1 MLYDELS
8 RFRVDQRSI
17 VVSSNLIIG
26 RRGLPLKPNGRG
38 PEDPGVAAW
47 FYRLSFVD
55 GHYKKKLFCIACDAY
70 DDVTSNMRALGKTI
84 EALRGIQRWG
94 STLLLERAFSG
105 FEHQAL
111 PEPDES
117 DESEQEQRKKKRGK
131 KRRRPKPNFDAYQ
144 IADEAEVPE
153 PEEEID
159 EDDVPNVIDIDGPWY
174 EVLGFWSIP
183 DSLEDADAN
192 YRKLIGYYHPDRP
205 TGDIDI
211 AAAVLNARREAK
223 AYFSHQRA

>member
-26 RRGLPLKPNGRG
+26 RRGLPLKPSGRG
-38 PEDPGVAAW
+38 PEDPGVAVW

-111 PEPDES
+111 PEPED
-117 DESEQEQRKKKRGK
+117 QPKKKKRAK
-131 KRRRPKPNFDAYQ
+131 KRPRTQPDYDARS
-144 IADEAEVPE
+144 ITDEAEVPE
-153 PEEEID
+153 PEDEVD
-159 EDDVPNVIDIDGPWY
+159 EDDVPNIIDIDGPWF
-174 EVLGFWSIP
+174 EVLGFWTIP
-183 DSLEDADAN
+183 DSIEEADAN

-205 TGDIDI
+205 TGDMDI
-211 AAAVLNARREAK
+211 AAAVLNARREARQW
-223 AYFSHQRA
+223 FSSRRG

>member
-111 PEPDES
+111 PEPE
-117 DESEQEQRKKKRGK
+117 EERKKKK
-131 KRRRPKPNFDAYQ
+131 KGTKRTRPKVDFDARQ
-144 IADEAEVPE
+144 ITNEAEVLD
-153 PEEEID
+153 PEEEVD
-159 EDDVPNVIDIDGPWY
+159 EDDVPHMVDIDGEWY
-174 EVLGFWSIP
+174 EVLGFWVTP
-183 DSLEDADAN
+183 ESLEEADAN

-205 TGDIDI
+205 TGDLDI

-223 AYFSHQRA
+223 AYFSSRRP